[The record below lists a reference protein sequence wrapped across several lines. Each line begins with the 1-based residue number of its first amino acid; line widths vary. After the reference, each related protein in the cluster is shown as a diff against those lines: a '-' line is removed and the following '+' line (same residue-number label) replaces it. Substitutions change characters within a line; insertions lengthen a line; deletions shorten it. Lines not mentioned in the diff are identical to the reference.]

1 MPKTISASMQTHI
14 ESEVTSLATC
24 WNLVLRDGSTI
35 RVTDHDADIT
45 FGGNTYLA
53 SIGVTRSAVQD
64 RSDMS
69 VDNMELAGIIDS
81 SVITD
86 EDIRAGRYDYA
97 EVECFLVNHED
108 PDTFGD
114 IKLRKG
120 TIGEVQANPIIGT
133 YSAEFRGLL
142 DRFAQ
147 NTMNVYQNECRVD
160 LGSTKCGVILEAP
173 EIARSTAYAVG
184 DVVSVATDG
193 AFTDGRKY
201 EGRQYVCTVAGTT
214 DAVEPAFDTIIGNP
228 TVDGTATF
236 TCEYSFTQYVTV
248 DTVINNR
255 SFTITTPENDSIAV
269 DNWFKYGRLTLL
281 SGLNSFKA
289 YQVKAYTQS
298 SKLVELLIALP
309 YTPSFGDV
317 IKIQAGCGKTI
328 QTYCRDK
335 FNNVVNFRGEPFIP
349 GSNQFLRYP
358 DAKG

>member
-1 MPKTISASMQTHI
+1 MAKTISAQMQAHLA
-14 ESEVTSLATC
+14 SEVTSLATC
-24 WNLVLRDGSTI
+24 WKITRRDGTI
-35 RVTDHDADIT
+35 IRITDHDADIT
-45 FGGNTYLA
+45 FGGEEYLA
-53 SIGVTRSAVQD
+53 SIGVSRSAVQD
-64 RSDMS
+64 KSDMS

-81 SVITD
+81 NVITD
-86 EDIRAGRYDYA
+86 EDIRGGRYDYA
-97 EVECFLVNHED
+97 EAECFMVNHED
-108 PDTFGD
+108 PDGFGD

-120 TIGEVQANPIIGT
+120 TIGEVQANPIIGSYT
-133 YSAEFRGLL
+133 AEFRGLL

-147 NTMNVYQNECRVD
+147 NTINVYQSECRVD
-160 LGSTKCGVILEAP
+160 LGSTKCGIILEAP

-236 TCEYSFTQYVTV
+236 TCEFSFTQYVTV

-255 SFTITTPENDSIAV
+255 SFTVTAPDNDTIAT
-269 DNWFKYGRLTLL
+269 DDWFKYGRAVFLA
-281 SGLNSFKA
+281 GQNSFKA
-289 YQVKAYTQS
+289 YQVKKYTQS
-298 SKLVELLIALP
+298 SKQVELLITAP
-309 YTPSFGDV
+309 YAIQNGDV
-317 IKIQAGCGKTI
+317 LKLQAGCGKTI
-328 QTYCRDK
+328 ETYCRDK
-335 FNNVVNFRGEPFIP
+335 FDNVINFRGEPFIP